1 MSKVVACPSC
11 GFKNPDSAKRCASC
25 GASGDGPR
33 SVRAGGEGPASKRY
47 QQTAFSVTW
56 LGISLAVLVVLTG
69 AIVIG
74 LPMFVKALDFEGR
87 YGMIVSIPVW
97 FLGGLLVGMVSP
109 GKTFAE
115 PTVAALFV
123 SIPTVAYLVKTQTVR
138 TMDSFMYV
146 IMACIGIMFTMVG
159 AYLGERI
166 QMGPP
171 PKPVE

>member
-11 GFKNPDSAKRCASC
+11 GFKNPDSTKRCASC
-25 GASGDGPR
+25 GASVESPR
-33 SVRAGGEGPASKRY
+33 SVRSSEAPASKRY
-47 QQTAFSVTW
+47 QQSGFSLMW
-56 LGISLAVLVVLTG
+56 LGVSLAVLVVLTG
-69 AIVIG
+69 AIVVG

-87 YGMIVSIPVW
+87 YGMLVSIPVW

-123 SIPTVAYLVKTQTVR
+123 SIPTVAWLIKTQTVR

-146 IMACIGIMFTMVG
+146 IMAAIGIMFTMVG
-159 AYLGERI
+159 SYLGGRI

-171 PKPVE
+171 PKTAE